1 MGAPQRLLP
10 REFSGSAWV
19 PCCLGNPLPPRLGF
33 PWARSPGIWIVVRPP
48 VVDIADGD
56 LTAVWI
62 GAEFLEGPGKL
73 QCCGA
78 DLIRLVRF
86 DVPGHIHL
94 DGDSKD
100 SRCLHRHHHS
110 CLTSAVVPASRQRTA
125 PGSSAAPGEKLP
137 AVPGR
142 AYCQPAAAA
151 VGTGHPG
158 ECCREVNPEGDGSL
172 AIPGGKAFTFTPPD
186 PIPEVQV
193 IQDLELLP
201 VALSAFLALLAVS
214 AVGYA
219 LSMAVG
225 RRRHDLAVLPA
236 LGITPRP
243 ARPVITTQASLLALI
258 GLTARTARA
267 CPADHGTGS
276 RSNATNANGP
286 ESGIQVQVGEEV
298 EVAAAR

>member
-1 MGAPQRLLP
+1 M
-10 REFSGSAWV
+10 
-19 PCCLGNPLPPRLGF
+19 
-33 PWARSPGIWIVVRPP
+33 
-48 VVDIADGD
+48 
-56 LTAVWI
+56 
-62 GAEFLEGPGKL
+62 
-73 QCCGA
+73 
-78 DLIRLVRF
+78 
-86 DVPGHIHL
+86 
-94 DGDSKD
+94 
-100 SRCLHRHHHS
+100 
-110 CLTSAVVPASRQRTA
+110 PASRQRTA
-125 PGSSAAPGEKLP
+125 PGNSAAPGEKLP

-219 LSMAVG
+219 LSMAVR
-225 RRRHDLAVLPA
+225 RRRHDLAVLRA
-236 LGITPRP
+236 LGITRRQ
-243 ARPVITTQASLLALI
+243 ARLVITTQASLLALI

>member
-1 MGAPQRLLP
+1 MCPGTFTSMVTVRILGVVSGLP
-10 REFSGSAWV
+10 RGARRRQVRSSR
-19 PCCLGNPLPPRLGF
+19 PF
-33 PWARSPGIWIVVRPP
+33 P
-48 VVDIADGD
+48 DE
-56 LTAVWI
+56 LTAS
-62 GAEFLEGPGKL
+62 
-73 QCCGA
+73 
-78 DLIRLVRF
+78 RLRLPVA
-86 DVPGHIHL
+86 L
-94 DGDSKD
+94 
-100 SRCLHRHHHS
+100 
-110 CLTSAVVPASRQRTA
+110 A
-125 PGSSAAPGEKLP
+125 PRRMLP
-137 AVPGR
+137 RG
-142 AYCQPAAAA
+142 Q
-151 VGTGHPG
+151 
-158 ECCREVNPEGDGSL
+158 PEGDGSL

-225 RRRHDLAVLPA
+225 RRRHDLAVLRA
-236 LGITPRP
+236 LGITRRQ
-243 ARPVITTQASLLALI
+243 ARLVITTQASLLALI